1 MIILPDDDQDPLLSV
16 SPSVK
21 IARSFATQPET
32 RIRDSPA
39 LFISL
44 SLSLYLS
51 LSLLSLLDFFFFL
64 LFFLLLYFFPRFVL
78 YLLPNRIHGC
88 ERLNDY
94 SISRCHG
101 HTLKRSEKNRYD
113 SSQQER
119 VTLSKGWTNQLLYP
133 TPRKALEAEAPNV
146 HEQRSVIAYFERGK
160 GEEVVGKELTTNY
173 EFEHHRP

>member
-1 MIILPDDDQDPLLSV
+1 MTTKILCSPSRPALRLPDLL
-16 SPSVK
+16 PHN
-21 IARSFATQPET
+21 RRREFAIL
-32 RIRDSPA
+32 RHF
-39 LFISL
+39 LFFFL
-44 SLSLYLS
+44 F

-64 LFFLLLYFFPRFVL
+64 LLFFLIPLSSIRS
-78 YLLPNRIHGC
+78 LPPSELCIHGC

>member
-1 MIILPDDDQDPLLSV
+1 MTTKILCSPSRPALRLPDLSPHSRRREFAILRHFLFFLLS
-16 SPSVK
+16 
-21 IARSFATQPET
+21 
-32 RIRDSPA
+32 
-39 LFISL
+39 LF
-44 SLSLYLS
+44 
-51 LSLLSLLDFFFFL
+51 LLSLLNFFFFFFL
-64 LFFLLLYFFPRFVL
+64 LFSFLLYFFSRFVL

-101 HTLKRSEKNRYD
+101 HTMKRSEKNRYD